1 MSSGTTHYY
10 RKVGVQNVF
19 SFLPALLTPGAAPLI
34 LLTPEP
40 HLLNRRVLCV
50 KGCEA
55 AFAVGC

>member
-40 HLLNRRVLCV
+40 HLFNRRVLCV
-50 KGCEA
+50 KGCQT
-55 AFAVGC
+55 AFAVGG